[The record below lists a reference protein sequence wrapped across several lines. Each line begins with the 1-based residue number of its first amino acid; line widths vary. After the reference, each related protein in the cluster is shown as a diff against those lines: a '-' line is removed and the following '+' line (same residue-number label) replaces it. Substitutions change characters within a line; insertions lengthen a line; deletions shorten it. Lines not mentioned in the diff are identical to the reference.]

1 MTNQSENYLLES
13 NITIP
18 YVLEDAKANLS
29 QKSYDKFVEKLLEDS
44 LDKSEYD
51 VDFSDDEIKRIISGI
66 DLKAD
71 ELEDLDSDAFD
82 FEWETYW
89 SDVDFSDASDIEVD
103 DVEELI
109 NQLDDEDEDDEDL
122 DESLTEKLS
131 KLGRLKLSRSM
142 KKNAKKLGR
151 KRTISMKKH
160 ASREVLMKRAVI
172 AAKNA
177 VRARFLR
184 GRSYSELSAS
194 EKEQIEARMSKMK
207 PVIQRVA
214 NRMLKVVKKR
224 ELARLNNKTS
234 PKE

>member
-18 YVLEDAKANLS
+18 YVLEEAKANLS
-29 QKSYDKFVEKLLEDS
+29 QKSYDRFVEKLFEES

-109 NQLDDEDEDDEDL
+109 DQLDDEEDEEDL
-122 DESLTEKLS
+122 DESLMEKLS

-151 KRTISMKKH
+151 KRTMSMKKH

-224 ELARLNNKTS
+224 ELARLNNKTT

>member
-18 YVLEDAKANLS
+18 YVLEEAKANLS
-29 QKSYDKFVEKLLEDS
+29 QKSYDRFVEKLFEES

-109 NQLDDEDEDDEDL
+109 DQLDDEEDEEDL
-122 DESLTEKLS
+122 DESLMEKLS

-142 KKNAKKLGR
+142 KKNSKKLGR

-224 ELARLNNKTS
+224 ELARLNNKTT